1 MAKKIIPLKYNNA
14 LSGSPM
20 TQSATASIPESIL
33 TGGTN
38 SSRVGLH
45 TKLQQQM
52 KEFEGLDTSNIFAN
66 FQNQFQ
72 NMENV
77 YEEMEVP
84 TEAYEL
90 KKRQREQGLATSL
103 QAMRESGMGAGS
115 AQALANAA
123 LKGAAEDTAQ
133 ISQDLFKADQM
144 KRQEAGRLQEMELR
158 GEQEALMT
166 RMKGEESSRA
176 LEYQKLQGLMSLTAG
191 ELASQREASANKG
204 KIICDELYKQGY
216 LEKYIWEADERF
228 GDIVRE
234 KDPRLLFGYH
244 IWAIYVVNFMKAYP
258 HLTKY
263 VHFFAKPWT
272 EHMAYMMGVSKKKTL
287 IGKFSHWLGTKVS
300 YFVANRVMRK
310 NKNIKLV

>member
-20 TQSATASIPESIL
+20 KQSATASIPESIL

-204 KIICDELYKQGY
+204 KII
-216 LEKYIWEADERF
+216 WEADERF